1 MSAEIEETQANS
13 EDTEEKS
20 VNIAETENLA
30 NTMDAG
36 EEDDLTS
43 KHDSA
48 GLVRRAFVKSLPV
61 LAGYIVLGTGFG
73 MLAYSKG
80 LGIWWPILMSVFIF
94 AGSMQY
100 VAIDLFVGGVGFITM
115 AITTLAVNARH
126 LLYGLSMLEKY
137 KGTGKRKPYL
147 IFALTD
153 ETYSLLCKDDADK
166 RNNNSKFYLLVSL
179 FDQSYWV
186 AGTII
191 GVLAGRFIPIST
203 EGIDFSLTALFVT
216 VVVEQWCEV
225 SKAGEKAG
233 TGAGFGTRFAIM
245 FKKHWP
251 TIIGGICAIICRV
264 IFGSSNFLI
273 PTMIAIVI
281 ALSAP
286 QIINRIAYKNE
297 EGDSDV

>member
-1 MSAEIEETQANS
+1 MR
-13 EDTEEKS
+13 EKS
-20 VNIAETENLA
+20 QSTQVNKDGSIAA
-30 NTMDAG
+30 
-36 EEDDLTS
+36 
-43 KHDSA
+43 
-48 GLVRRAFVKSLPV
+48 RAFVKSLPV

-100 VAIDLFVGGVGFITM
+100 VAIDLFTGGVGFITM

-137 KGTGKRKPYL
+137 KGTGAKKPYL
-147 IFALTD
+147 IFSLTD
-153 ETYSLLCKDDADK
+153 ETYSLLCKDDEDK
-166 RNNNSKFYLLVSL
+166 RNNNSLFYLLVSL

-186 AGTII
+186 AGTVI
-191 GVLAGRFIPIST
+191 GVIAGRFIPIST

-216 VVVEQWCEV
+216 VVVEQWCEAAK
-225 SKAGEKAG
+225 SGAKAGRKAG
-233 TGAGFGTRFAIM
+233 IGEKFLLM
-245 FKKHWP
+245 LKKHWP
-251 TIIGGICAIICRV
+251 TVIGGICAIACRL
-264 IFGSSNFLI
+264 IFGADSFLI

-286 QIINRIAYKNE
+286 AIINKISGRPMDDAGE
-297 EGDSDV
+297 PLGETEPDSESTDESQKGGAC